1 MHILEKVEQY
11 CSHLL
16 LGKECE
22 QLPFH
27 NFAHTTRVVRFSMEF
42 ATALNLSKVEIEEVV
57 IAAWFHDT
65 GFSEDYAHHE
75 EYSKVLARSFLEEM
89 GIAEERIQRIVE
101 CVESTKYDVEPKT
114 LQQKILCDADLI
126 HLTSPDYLKYN
137 ALLRQEWEQQLG
149 LFYSDLKWYEL
160 NVLFLSD
167 HHFESDSI
175 PQDRMKQLKKNL
187 GKLKK
192 LQLMEIEDLNS

>member
-1 MHILEKVEQY
+1 H
-11 CSHLL
+11 
-16 LGKECE
+16 
-22 QLPFH
+22 
-27 NFAHTTRVVRFSMEF
+27 
-42 ATALNLSKVEIEEVV
+42 
-57 IAAWFHDT
+57 
-65 GFSEDYAHHE
+65 
-75 EYSKVLARSFLEEM
+75 SKVLARSFLEEV
-89 GIAEERIQRIVE
+89 GLAEERIQRIVE
-101 CVESTKYDVEPKT
+101 CIESTKYDVEPQT

-175 PQDRMKQLKKNL
+175 PQDRIKQLKKNL
-187 GKLKK
+187 TTLKK
-192 LQLMEIEDLNS
+192 LQQMEIEDLNS